1 MKPLKIQSGLFW
13 RIMMT
18 VCAVIML
25 FVLAIH
31 QFILTPAAEHIADNE
46 LRQVTGE
53 LREDVRDFFGNA
65 ERQLRVAK
73 EYAAGNMWLEGD
85 AVGFTKLF
93 SPILEHQ
100 QSLSAVI
107 IAREDSRE
115 LILFHDDTGWRS
127 RLSFPTRN
135 PGTAKWLFWDMK
147 GNLLSDQMLPSEYD
161 CRTRPWFIGAI
172 TSGENQIFWTAPYMF
187 YTKNHPG
194 VTASIRFTNPEGVRH
209 VVGFDVSLDALSTLT
224 NSVRIGEEG
233 YVALF
238 DRQGRVIGLPNNAA
252 AQSIP
257 QRLQGIPSV
266 ADLGSKSFSAGHASW
281 MNQGRT
287 LDKIIRYTS
296 GGTTWLG
303 LVSSIRGDEN
313 NEFFIGVFVP
323 ENHFAH
329 DQQQWLTVLGL
340 AFILTMFLVWVLASD
355 ISRRLSKPLSQLV
368 EQSKRIGAMD
378 FASDGL
384 VATEWVEINSLA
396 QTHDHMR
403 QMLLAAT
410 DHLEETI
417 NSRTF
422 ELQKLT
428 RAMEQSPVTFMIT
441 DKNGTIEYVN
451 PSFSRVTGYTAAEVL
466 GTNPRILKSGHTP
479 PETFAKMWAAIQSGE
494 TWRGE
499 FVNRKKNGDLY
510 WESVVVAPVKNTA
523 GTITHFVGIKEDI
536 TAMKQMQQALAKQ
549 MDELKHARQA
559 AEEATEAKSMFL
571 ANMSHE
577 IRTPMNAIIGMAYLA
592 LRTELTAK
600 QRDYVGKIHQAGTS
614 LLRIIND
621 ILDFSKIEAHNLSL
635 EQIDFQLD
643 DVMRGVVDV
652 TSAKAYEKGLEF
664 LYHIPPDLPVS
675 LVGDPLRLGQVITN
689 LVNNALK
696 FTSQGEV
703 AVTVQELQRI
713 DSKVQLQFTVR
724 DTGIGLSQ
732 SDAAKLFQPF
742 TQADGSTTR
751 KYGGTGLGLSIS
763 KQLVELMEGAIW
775 VESEQGI
782 GTEFSFTVWLGISE
796 AKLQRRRVVPQELN
810 HLRVLVVD
818 DNPAAREILVEYL
831 RAMRF
836 RVDQAAGGDEAIAAV
851 RRAERDPYGV
861 VFMDWQMPGMDG
873 IQTAK
878 ILQADQDQQH
888 VPAIVMVSAFD
899 CDELR
904 QQAENA
910 VLAGVLIKPVSQ
922 SLLADTVVKMFAPR
936 MVQAVRSPGTTDS
949 DYRLAGMKVLIA
961 EDNEI
966 NQQIAVE
973 LLESQGIRVTVAN
986 NGREA
991 VMQAVEAQADPYD
1004 IILLDLQMPEMDGFE
1019 AARALRQAG
1028 IAAPIIALTARAM
1041 EGERNLCLAAGMND
1055 HVAKPIDPHTLFTA
1069 LANWKNSVAKG
1080 GTPGQVLPAAAESRL
1095 PLAMLGGFIPG
1106 VDIQDGL
1113 GRMGNNAQLYRRLL
1127 NQFAYEYSDA
1137 PEQLVTALHNGE
1149 NEAAARLAHSIKGV
1163 AGNLGATAVQEAAA
1177 AIEAAVNDAGSMPAA
1192 TAELVEELRCML
1204 AEVIA
1209 GIGSLPPASG
1219 EEAAG
1224 TLEAEPA
1231 DISAAVRQLDQL
1243 RALLVEADSEAI
1255 DFLDTAKEEL
1265 QRVYK
1270 TDRLIRLE
1278 KAVNDFQFDEALVI
1292 LDELAK

>member
-18 VCAVIML
+18 VFAVIVL

-46 LRQVTGE
+46 LRQVAGE
-53 LREDVRDFFGNA
+53 LREDVKDFFGNA

-73 EYAAGNMWLEGD
+73 EYAAGNLWLEGD
-85 AVGFTKLF
+85 ATGFIRLF
-93 SPILEHQ
+93 SPVLEHQ
-100 QSLSAVI
+100 QSLSAVMF
-107 IAREDSRE
+107 AREDSRE
-115 LILFHDDTGWRS
+115 LILFHDDMGWRS

-135 PGTAKWLFWDMK
+135 PGIAKWQFWGIK
-147 GNLLSDQMLPSEYD
+147 GDYLSDQTLPSEYD
-161 CRTRPWFIGAI
+161 CRTRPWFIGAMA
-172 TSGENQIFWTAPYMF
+172 SDEDQISWTAPYMF

-194 VTASIRFTNPEGVRH
+194 VTASIRYTNPEGVRH
-209 VVGFDVSLDALSTLT
+209 VVGFDVSLEALSTLT
-224 NSVRIGEEG
+224 NSIKIGEEG

-238 DRQGRVIGLPNNAA
+238 DSESRVIGLPNNAA

-257 QRLQGIPSV
+257 QRLQAIPV
-266 ADLGSKSFSAGHASW
+266 VEDLGAESFSAGYASW
-281 MNQGRT
+281 VNQGRT

-303 LVSSIRGDEN
+303 MFSSISGDQN
-313 NEFFIGVFVP
+313 NQFFIGVFVP

-329 DQQQWLTVLGL
+329 DQKQWITVLGL
-340 AFILTMFLVWVLASD
+340 TIILVMFLVWALASD
-355 ISRRLSKPLSQLV
+355 ISRRLSTPLSQLV

-378 FASDGL
+378 FSSDGL

-403 QMLLAAT
+403 QMLLEAT

-417 NSRTF
+417 NSRTL

-428 RAMEQSPVTFMIT
+428 RAVEQSPVTFMIT

-451 PSFSRVTGYTAAEVL
+451 PNFSRVTGYTATEVL
-466 GTNPRILKSGHTP
+466 GSNSRILKSGQTP
-479 PETFAKMWAAIQSGE
+479 PETFAHMWTSIQSGE

-510 WESVVVAPVKNTA
+510 WESVVVAPVKTA
-523 GTITHFVGIKEDI
+523 DGTITHFAGIKEDI
-536 TAMKQMQQALAKQ
+536 TAMKQMQQVLAEQ
-549 MDELKHARQA
+549 MEELKHARQV

-600 QRDYVGKIHQAGTS
+600 QRDYVNKIHQAGTS
-614 LLRIIND
+614 LLRILND

-703 AVTVQELQRI
+703 AVTVQELQRT
-713 DSKVQLQFTVR
+713 DGKVQLQFTVR

-732 SDAAKLFQPF
+732 HDAAKLFQPF

-818 DNPAAREILVEYL
+818 DNPAAREILAEYL
-831 RAMRF
+831 RVMKF
-836 RVDQAAGGDEAIAAV
+836 RVDMAAGGDEAIAAV

-873 IQTAK
+873 IQAAR
-878 ILQADQDQQH
+878 ILRANQEYQH

-899 CDELR
+899 RDELR

-910 VLAGVLIKPVSQ
+910 ALAGVLIKPVSQ

-1080 GTPGQVLPAAAESRL
+1080 GTPGQSHPDSAGSQSLT
-1095 PLAMLGGFIPG
+1095 AMFGDSIPG

-1113 GRMGNNAQLYRRLL
+1113 GRMGNNVQLYRRLL
-1127 NQFAYEYSDA
+1127 SQFAREYSNA

-1163 AGNLGATAVQEAAA
+1163 AGNLGATVVQEAAA